1 MKVSHLLIFSAL
13 ALSTASSFM
22 ACNRED
28 PEKTREEI
36 VLFSDEFDVPNT
48 WVKYNWDSLAYTLD
62 STGSIFVNGIL
73 SLNADESAGCK
84 RQKAERNYRIT
95 PSIQEALNTNDTML
109 FELIFNYA
117 SSQSSGQVIGVFQFN
132 DFNLRIDFP
141 NKPSKSTI
149 ELILVNWIVKEV
161 KENGVITAD
170 YSITTSK
177 SLASESGVIF
187 STNACNGDSAA
198 IASLGVESFKLS
210 YPKWTIN

>member
-48 WVKYNWDSLAYTLD
+48 WVKYDWDNLAYTLD

-84 RQKAERNYRIT
+84 RQKAERNYRVT
-95 PSIQEALNTNDTML
+95 PSIQEALNTNDTMV
-109 FELIFNYA
+109 FIVA
-117 SSQSSGQVIGVFQFN
+117 SERPI
-132 DFNLRIDFP
+132 
-141 NKPSKSTI
+141 
-149 ELILVNWIVKEV
+149 IVKV
-161 KENGVITAD
+161 
-170 YSITTSK
+170 TS
-177 SLASESGVIF
+177 LQLIVRFF
-187 STNACNGDSAA
+187 S
-198 IASLGVESFKLS
+198 SFKSSSVVRIL
-210 YPKWTIN
+210 YPLFFKSHTNDSLKNPCSIPK